1 MSKKSWRNRGQVI
14 ATQPRKFNWKP
25 HKIFNTYELASEEKN
40 RLLESGSKHIKIRR
54 CGPDGTKFKVKIGHP
69 VKIKKEAKTS
79 DKNETNNKKEKSD
92 D

>member
-40 RLLESGSKHIKIRR
+40 RLLESGNKHIHKSFKSLFGMKCRIRG
-54 CGPDGTKFKVKIGHP
+54 CSYMISV
-69 VKIKKEAKTS
+69 VEKKGIWEGV
-79 DKNETNNKKEKSD
+79 
-92 D
+92 